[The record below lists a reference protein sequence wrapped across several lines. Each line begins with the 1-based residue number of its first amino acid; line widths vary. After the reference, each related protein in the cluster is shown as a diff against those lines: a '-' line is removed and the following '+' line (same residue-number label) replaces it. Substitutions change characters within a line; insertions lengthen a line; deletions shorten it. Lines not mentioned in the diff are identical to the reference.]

1 MIRAMTA
8 KQAVFLAYRKGNVD
22 LAALRTEHRSIQ
34 ARKVGKDT
42 VQIRFRDSESW
53 MTVEDFASNYL
64 NKILKDLS
72 DQLTAA
78 SKVLSPE
85 ELLDGLTDDCRHLVE
100 SAGVESVLAR
110 DLAVSLDEYNRLVD
124 DYNALNTAKQ
134 NVDSQLSAVSAE
146 LRKCQRDLEVAEGFS
161 HEVKRKLIDR
171 EKTLIDMKQ
180 EILDSSVMGML
191 KRATVEQK
199 FSDYGV

>member
-53 MTVEDFASNYL
+53 MTVEDFASNYH

-85 ELLDGLTDDCRHLVE
+85 ELLDGLTDECRHLVE
-100 SAGVESVLAR
+100 DAGVKSVLAEN
-110 DLAVSLDEYNRLVD
+110 LAVSLDDYNQLVR
-124 DYNALNTAKQ
+124 DYNALNAAKK
-134 NVDSQLSAVSAE
+134 NVDSQLSEVSAE
-146 LRKCQRDLEVAEGFS
+146 LRKCQRDLEVAEGFGR
-161 HEVKRKLIDR
+161 EVKRKLIDR
-171 EKTLIDMKQ
+171 EKALVDMKQ

-199 FSDYGV
+199 FSDYSV